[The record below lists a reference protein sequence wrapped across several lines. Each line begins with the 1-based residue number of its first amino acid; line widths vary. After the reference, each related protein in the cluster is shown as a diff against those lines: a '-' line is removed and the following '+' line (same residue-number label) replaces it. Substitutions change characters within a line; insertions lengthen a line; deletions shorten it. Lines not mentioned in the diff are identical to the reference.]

1 MPTQT
6 KLQKWI
12 AVLIISDDGVGD
24 TGPEE
29 FLGED
34 DIRAILEKGDYVT
47 GVNVDLKSL
56 TRLE

>member
-6 KLQKWI
+6 KLQKWVAI
-12 AVLIISDDGVGD
+12 LIISDDGVGD
-24 TGPEE
+24 NGPGE
-29 FLGED
+29 FLNED